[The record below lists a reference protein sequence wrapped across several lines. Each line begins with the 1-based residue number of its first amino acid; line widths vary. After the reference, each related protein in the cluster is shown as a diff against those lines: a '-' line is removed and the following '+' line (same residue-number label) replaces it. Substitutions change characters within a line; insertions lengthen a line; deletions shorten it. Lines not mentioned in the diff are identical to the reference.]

1 MADHCFGLI
10 GREVIRVITKTA
22 SGPGGWTH
30 DPPGVSGRQKVVL
43 AVIGVAVTGRIVRS
57 RRTYE
62 RAILLALVLAAAAGT
77 ARAGQARSMARL
89 IAWANQKLQDER
101 RRAEASRL

>member
-1 MADHCFGLI
+1 M
-10 GREVIRVITKTA
+10 
-22 SGPGGWTH
+22 
-30 DPPGVSGRQKVVL
+30 VL

-62 RAILLALVLAAAAGT
+62 RAILLALVLAAAAGA
-77 ARAGQARSMARL
+77 ARASRDRSMARL

-101 RRAEASRL
+101 RRAGASLS